1 MKQILIILATFC
13 SISAFSQSGNATDI
27 HGSWMGVLESIRIV
41 FNIEEVNDST
51 IVTLDS
57 PDQGAMGIP
66 TSRYSYKR
74 GSLIIEVDVI
84 NGKYVGNYDLS
95 GEIFIGTWFQ
105 NGLEFPLNLA
115 RFEGIDEINRPQEPK
130 PPFPYLSE
138 EVVFPSKSD
147 GVTLAGTLTLPEE
160 GEQFPAVVLVTGSGP
175 QNRNEEIMGHK
186 PFLVISDYLT
196 RSGIAVLRYDDRGYG
211 DSTGDL
217 SSATTGDLAQDAMG
231 AYEYLLKDPRI
242 DPEKIGIIGHSEG
255 AMIAAQL
262 ASGNPDIGFIIM
274 LAGPGLSGEE
284 TLRLQAMKILEVS
297 GESSDFIDDA
307 IKLNGKLVD
316 IVISEPDDEIAEKK
330 LRKTYDKFTKGM
342 SDQEKARLGFSPAMI
357 NASIQELLNPWMRYF
372 LAFDIKDY
380 LVNIKCPVLVL
391 AGDKDLQVPPA
402 ENIPPIEN
410 ALNKGGNMDV
420 KVVVF
425 PDLNHLFQ
433 NAVTGSPSEYGN
445 IEETFAPVVL
455 EEMADWI
462 SVLFSK

>member
-1 MKQILIILATFC
+1 
-13 SISAFSQSGNATDI
+13 
-27 HGSWMGVLESIRIV
+27 MGVLESIRIV

-74 GSLIIEVDVI
+74 GSLVIEVDVI
-84 NGKYVGNYDLS
+84 NGKYVGNYDPS
-95 GEIFIGTWFQ
+95 GDIFIGTWFQ

-115 RFEGIDEINRPQEPK
+115 RYEGTDEINRPQEPK

-138 EVVFPSKSD
+138 DVAFPSKS
-147 GVTLAGTLTLPEE
+147 GSVTLAGTLTLPEE
-160 GEQFPAVVLVTGSGP
+160 GSQFPAAILVTGSGP
-175 QNRNEEIMGHK
+175 QNRDEEILGHK

-196 RSGIAVLRYDDRGYG
+196 RLGIAVLRYDDRGFG

-242 DPEKIGIIGHSEG
+242 DSGKIGIIGHSEG
-255 AMIAAQL
+255 AMIAALL

-297 GESSDFIDDA
+297 GEDKDFIEEA
-307 IKLNGKLVD
+307 IKLNSNLVD
-316 IVISEPDDEIAEKK
+316 IVVTEPDDEVAEKK
-330 LRKTYDKFTKGM
+330 LRKTYAKFTKGM
-342 SDQEKARLGFSPAMI
+342 SDQEKARLGFSDMI
-357 NASIQELLNPWMRYF
+357 VNAAIKDLLNPWMRYF
-372 LAFDIKDY
+372 LSFDIKEY

-391 AGDKDLQVPPA
+391 SGDKDLQVPPA
-402 ENIPPIEN
+402 ENIPLIEN
-410 ALNKGGNMDV
+410 ALEEGGNQEV

-425 PDLNHLFQ
+425 PNLNHLFQ
-433 NAVTGSPSEYGN
+433 TAITGSPNEYGQ

-455 EEMADWI
+455 EVMADWI